1 MLIVFNRIVI
11 HPLMEEKN
19 EFNLT
24 DLTLKLFDAYLRGE
38 LKKVIEEKDKEDGFI
53 YSSGN
58 ETTSDI
64 SLISTFQSTININK
78 GIDTELYNESEI
90 SGSDSN
96 GQIEMIIEQI
106 SLLLVD
112 QISNEYSVF
121 YINSTSFPLC
131 SNYQTFQRKIVDVL
145 SKAAKEYLDMKRNEK
160 DLHNFFMFF
169 RENDFLNTRFINITK
184 NRIENQIADIF
195 YIEAKKEMIC
205 YFDKFLEDY
214 NPTINMNK
222 KQKRSKIQKCN
233 FNIYNEYSS
242 ILFRSEKLCF
252 K

>member
-19 EFNLT
+19 EFNFT

-145 SKAAKEYLDMKRNEK
+145 SKAAKEYLDMKIKNIVYFP
-160 DLHNFFMFF
+160 NFITIEYAIGWIFMVFVL
-169 RENDFLNTRFINITK
+169 DINTFI
-184 NRIENQIADIF
+184 
-195 YIEAKKEMIC
+195 
-205 YFDKFLEDY
+205 
-214 NPTINMNK
+214 
-222 KQKRSKIQKCN
+222 S
-233 FNIYNEYSS
+233 
-242 ILFRSEKLCF
+242 
-252 K
+252 

>member
-1 MLIVFNRIVI
+1 
-11 HPLMEEKN
+11 MEEKN
-19 EFNLT
+19 EFNFT

-38 LKKVIEEKDKEDGFI
+38 LKKIIEEKDKEDGFGFI

-78 GIDTELYNESEI
+78 GIDAELCNESEI
-90 SGSDSN
+90 SESDSIE
-96 GQIEMIIEQI
+96 QIEMIIEQI

-131 SNYQTFQRKIVDVL
+131 SNYQTFQRKFLDIL

-160 DLHNFFMFF
+160 DFHNFFLFF

-195 YIEAKKEMIC
+195 YMEAKKEMIN

-214 NPTINMNK
+214 NPTSNVNK
-222 KQKRSKIQKCN
+222 KQKRSKIQKCI
-233 FNIYNEYSS
+233 FIICNIYSP
-242 ILFRSEKLCF
+242 ILF
-252 K
+252 